1 MSTKNMTVRMDPEM
15 ASALE
20 AVARTDEMPVSEV
33 VRKAIDAHIETRRAD
48 LEFRERLA
56 KIIEE
61 DREILERLRDEPV
74 TAASS
79 ASRHQQQAVQFAPTA
94 DA

>member
-15 ASALE
+15 ATALE

-33 VRKAIDAHIETRRAD
+33 VRRAIDAHIETRRTD
-48 LEFRERLA
+48 VEFRQRLA

-61 DREILERLRDEPV
+61 DREILERLREEPV
-74 TAASS
+74 AAAST
-79 ASRHQQQAVQFAPTA
+79 ASRQVQAAQFAPTA